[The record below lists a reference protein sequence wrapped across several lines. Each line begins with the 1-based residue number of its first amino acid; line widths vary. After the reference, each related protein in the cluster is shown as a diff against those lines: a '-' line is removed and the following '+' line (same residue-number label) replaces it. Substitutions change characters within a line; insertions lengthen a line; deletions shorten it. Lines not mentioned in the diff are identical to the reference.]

1 MIRLEGVTKKFG
13 NKVAVDNLS
22 LEVKGGEFFTILGP
36 NGAGKTTTIKMIVGL
51 LRPTAGRISVKG
63 IDVQKDP
70 LAVKKI
76 IAYVPEEPYLYE
88 KLTGREFLRF
98 VADLHGIQRKK
109 AEQTIEDLISKL
121 EMDEFIDSLTETYS
135 HGMKQRIVIAT
146 VLLRAPKILL
156 VDEPLVG
163 LDPRIS
169 KTVKSCFKELTQNGS
184 CILMSTH
191 LLYLAEELSDR
202 VGIINNG
209 KLIGVGTMGD
219 LKRQTGI
226 DGNLEEVFFKLTEEQ
241 AL

>member
-1 MIRLEGVTKKFG
+1 MILLEGVTKKFG

-22 LEVKGGEFFTILGP
+22 LKVKEGEFFTILGP

-51 LRPTAGRISVKG
+51 LRPTNGRIFVRG

-70 LAVKKI
+70 LAIKKI
-76 IAYVPEEPYLYE
+76 VAYVPEEPYLYE

-98 VADLHGIQRKK
+98 VADLHDIPKKK
-109 AEQTIEDLISKL
+109 ADDTIENLVFKL
-121 EMDEFIDSLTETYS
+121 EMDEFIDALTETYS
-135 HGMKQRIVIAT
+135 HGMKQRVVIAT
-146 VLLRAPKILL
+146 VLLRAPEILL

-169 KTVKSCFKELTQNGS
+169 KTVKSSFKELTKNGS

-209 KLIGVGTMGD
+209 RLIGMGTMGE
-219 LKRQTGI
+219 LKKQTGV
-226 DGNLEEVFFKLTEEQ
+226 DGNLEQVFFKLTEEQ